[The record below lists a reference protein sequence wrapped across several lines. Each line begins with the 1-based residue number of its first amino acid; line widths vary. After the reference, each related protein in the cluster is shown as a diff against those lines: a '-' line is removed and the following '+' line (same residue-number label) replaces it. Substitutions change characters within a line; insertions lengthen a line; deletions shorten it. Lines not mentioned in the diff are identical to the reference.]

1 MTTVAYI
8 HSLSRPSIAA
18 SMWTFGRLEVANGTA
33 LESRTT
39 LVRRCT
45 G

>member
-8 HSLSRPSIAA
+8 HSVSRPSIAA
-18 SMWTFGRLEVANGTA
+18 STWTFGRMEVANGTA

-39 LVRRCT
+39 LVWRCT